1 MYGALRVDAL
11 TPRERETMWED
22 KERRGAKDGF
32 LREAEFESFRA
43 DVTSR
48 LTGTNRRR
56 YVSESEG
63 VGVIRV

>member
-1 MYGALRVDAL
+1 
-11 TPRERETMWED
+11 MWED
-22 KERRGAKDGF
+22 KERRGAKDES
-32 LREAEFESFRA
+32 LREAEFESFKA

-48 LTGTNRRR
+48 LTGKNRGR